1 MNKPATV
8 SELGVKKISQFSLG
22 YWVDMPQIGTPPR
35 TYTLTQE
42 QIDLC
47 DTYANSNYNVRS
59 ERYADRGE
67 NGAYIY
73 DGILVGKQTELAAAV
88 LLNKPMPSFKV
99 NNNKAKFEADIG
111 DVGIK
116 GCSLRSVA
124 YVGEPTWVFNHSDIN
139 NDIRSHDP
147 ILHSHYFIT
156 QIDEYTFK
164 LENNTP
170 VPPETIKQNLKPLK
184 NKNPHKRA
192 LYLSSIPK
200 EYLID
205 I

>member
-1 MNKPATV
+1 MMQKSGSNGNRRSKKMA
-8 SELGVKKISQFSLG
+8 SELSVKKIAQVSLEP
-22 YWVDMPQIGTPPR
+22 WVDIPQIDQPPR
-35 TYTLTQE
+35 IYTLTQE

-59 ERYADRGE
+59 ERYAERGE
-67 NGAYIY
+67 NEAYIY
-73 DGILVGKQTELAAAV
+73 DGILVGKQTEVAAAA

-139 NDIRSHDP
+139 ND
-147 ILHSHYFIT
+147 
-156 QIDEYTFK
+156 
-164 LENNTP
+164 NTP

-200 EYLID
+200 EYLVD